1 MTGALSREGACFLRG
16 REKLNAEA
24 RSLRGDRRER
34 EREGE
39 EFTTE
44 TQRGTQRPRRV
55 SPRELNLNPR
65 QAIRAQQQRQ
75 FPGVG

>member
-1 MTGALSREGACFLRG
+1 MTGALSREGACFLWGRKAQRRG
-16 REKLNAEA
+16 AEFA
-24 RSLRGDRRER
+24 RRSLRERKKRVHHGDAE
-34 EREGE
+34 
-39 EFTTE
+39 
-44 TQRGTQRPRRV
+44 GTQRPRRV